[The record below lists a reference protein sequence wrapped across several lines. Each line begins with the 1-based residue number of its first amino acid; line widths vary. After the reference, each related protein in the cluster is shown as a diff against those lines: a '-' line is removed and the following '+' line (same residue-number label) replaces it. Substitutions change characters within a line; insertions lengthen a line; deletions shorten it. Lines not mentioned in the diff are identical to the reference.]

1 MTGKKEREGGRDW
14 ERGGRIQ
21 DFHLCLLFQILV
33 LLSHTDSLPL
43 FSSGS
48 FPDQKEAVTYKLK
61 GLCQHLSSAPNLRL
75 GLLFFPP
82 SSSQSAHAQ
91 LEEKATGWVLSH
103 VGFESCEFGS
113 CGPGQVSWH
122 SRVPAAPG
130 EWRWARLPHGPLRG
144 TDEIMHRKFLE
155 WFTNISP
162 SWVLIT
168 SMIFTGLPSFKRSQW
183 RG

>member
-33 LLSHTDSLPL
+33 LLSHTDSLPF

-82 SSSQSAHAQ
+82 SSSQIIIKISLVLIF
-91 LEEKATGWVLSH
+91 LESLHFSPYVVCEIVCPEKGYVQVLIPGPVS
-103 VGFESCEFGS
+103 VTFFGN
-113 CGPGQVSWH
+113 
-122 SRVPAAPG
+122 RVFAG
-130 EWRWARLPHGPLRG
+130 VIKWRWGHLGFGWALNPMTCVHTRGEGDFPGGPLA
-144 TDEIMHRKFLE
+144 
-155 WFTNISP
+155 
-162 SWVLIT
+162 
-168 SMIFTGLPSFKRSQW
+168 
-183 RG
+183 